1 MLCGRLATLG
11 TFGGRKMKKIF
22 TLFFIMSFYTI
33 SVYAQSATNRETS
46 TVFPENGKY
55 EIITSSITMRDT
67 YLLNKETGDTWQ
79 LVSTNYGYAWEKI
92 YRNSNLRDKIP
103 DGYKGNI
110 YQITMSGIAAK
121 GIYLTNTLTGA
132 TWTLYEDKNGELF
145 WGAISFPE

>member
-1 MLCGRLATLG
+1 
-11 TFGGRKMKKIF
+11 
-22 TLFFIMSFYTI
+22 MSFYTI

-55 EIITSSITMRDT
+55 EIITSSIAMRDT

-121 GIYLTNTLTGA
+121 GIYLTTPA
-132 TWTLYEDKNGELF
+132 M
-145 WGAISFPE
+145 ISRV